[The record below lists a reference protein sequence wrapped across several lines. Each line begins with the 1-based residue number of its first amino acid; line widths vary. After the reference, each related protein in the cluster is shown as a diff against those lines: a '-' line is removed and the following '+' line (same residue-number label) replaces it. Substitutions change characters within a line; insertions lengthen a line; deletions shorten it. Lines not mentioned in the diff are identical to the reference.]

1 MLSYWMIQDTKGLA
15 SKSYERN
22 MIIMNC
28 MAIHQGLE
36 YDNVFINHHHVM
48 NLTYFMAR
56 STCVAYAFEWGKL
69 LSFEGKRNLQEI
81 GKWTEY

>member
-28 MAIHQGLE
+28 MAIQIRIKPDISFGLKLM
-36 YDNVFINHHHVM
+36 DLH
-48 NLTYFMAR
+48 
-56 STCVAYAFEWGKL
+56 TCIQIEVCLYMVK
-69 LSFEGKRNLQEI
+69 S
-81 GKWTEY
+81 